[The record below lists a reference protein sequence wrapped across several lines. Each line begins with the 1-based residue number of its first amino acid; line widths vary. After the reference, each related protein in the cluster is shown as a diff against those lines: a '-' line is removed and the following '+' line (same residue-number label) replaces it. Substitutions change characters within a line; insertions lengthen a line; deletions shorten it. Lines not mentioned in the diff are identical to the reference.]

1 MKVIAL
7 RGVRDSGKT
16 QTLIKVYEMMK
27 TQGFQSLLGIYQ
39 DLGNHD
45 FRDVL
50 ECNGT
55 RIGIV
60 SQGDYARNH
69 SNGAI
74 SVKNLLKD
82 LEEDR
87 GCDIAVCAC
96 QTGKGKGPIQET
108 IDSYQGIFSTRKSNT
123 IASNLGKILR
133 GAYDSRASFADDYL
147 ASILSL

>member
-7 RGVRDSGKT
+7 RGERDCGKT
-16 QTLIKVYEMMK
+16 ETLTKVYEMMK
-27 TQGFQSLLGIYQ
+27 SQGFQSLPGMYK

-45 FRDVL
+45 FCDVL
-50 ECNGT
+50 ECNGR

-82 LEEDR
+82 LEEEKK
-87 GCDIAVCAC
+87 CDIAVCAC
-96 QTGKGKGPIQET
+96 QTGDGKIRIQNA
-108 IDSYQGIFSTRKSNT
+108 INSYQGQYIDKQKSVSKLNQDKENEQFAKQIFSELLKL
-123 IASNLGKILR
+123 IG
-133 GAYDSRASFADDYL
+133 
-147 ASILSL
+147 

>member
-7 RGVRDSGKT
+7 RGERDSGKT

-27 TQGFQSLLGIYQ
+27 SQGFQSLSGMYK

-50 ECNGT
+50 ERNGR

-60 SQGDYARNH
+60 SQGDYARND

-82 LEEDR
+82 LEEDG

-96 QTGKGKGPIQET
+96 QTGDGKIRIQNA
-108 IDSYQGIFSTRKSNT
+108 INSYQGQYIDKQKSVSKLNQDKENEQFAKQIFSELLKL
-123 IASNLGKILR
+123 IG
-133 GAYDSRASFADDYL
+133 
-147 ASILSL
+147 

>member
-7 RGVRDSGKT
+7 RGERDSGKT

-27 TQGFQSLLGIYQ
+27 SQGFQSLPGMYK

-50 ECNGT
+50 ERNGK

-82 LEEDR
+82 LEEDG
-87 GCDIAVCAC
+87 GCYIAVCAC
-96 QTGKGKGPIQET
+96 QTGDGKIRIQNA
-108 IDSYQGIFSTRKSNT
+108 INSYQGQYIDKQKSVSKLNQDKENEQFAERIFRELLKL
-123 IASNLGKILR
+123 IG
-133 GAYDSRASFADDYL
+133 
-147 ASILSL
+147 